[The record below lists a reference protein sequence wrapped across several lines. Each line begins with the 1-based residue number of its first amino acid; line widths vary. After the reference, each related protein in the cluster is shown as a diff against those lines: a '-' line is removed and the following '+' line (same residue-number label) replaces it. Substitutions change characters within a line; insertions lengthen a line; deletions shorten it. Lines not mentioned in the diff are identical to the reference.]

1 MEIKASQV
9 KELRE
14 RSGVGMM
21 DAKKALVEAGGDM
34 DKAIAALKEK
44 SIKVAAKKS
53 DRAASEG
60 IVETYTHGNRIGVT
74 VEVNCETD
82 FVARNP
88 EFKEFAHD
96 VAMQIASMNPSSVD
110 DLYEEPFIKDSSLT
124 IRELRNNIVQ
134 KMGENIQIKR
144 FIRFEL
150 GGEE

>member
-1 MEIKASQV
+1 MEIKADQV

-21 DAKKALVEAGGDM
+21 DAKKALVGAGGDM
-34 DKAIAALKEK
+34 DKAIASLKEK

-53 DRAASEG
+53 DRSASEG
-60 IVETYTHGNRIGVT
+60 MVETYTHGGRIGVT

-96 VAMQIASMNPSSVD
+96 IAMQIASMAPANVD
-110 DLYEEPFIKDSSLT
+110 ELYEGPFIKDSSLT
-124 IRELRNNIVQ
+124 IRDLRNNLVQ

>member
-14 RSGVGMM
+14 RTGVGMM
-21 DAKKALVEAGGDM
+21 DAKKVLVEAAGDM
-34 DKAIAALKEK
+34 DKAIAALKAK
-44 SIKVAAKKS
+44 SAGIVDKKS
-53 DRAASEG
+53 GRSASEG
-60 IVETYTHGNRIGVT
+60 MVETYTHAGRIGVT

-96 VAMQIASMNPSSVD
+96 VAMQIASMAPATLD
-110 DLYEEPFIKDSSLT
+110 ELYDGPYIKDSSLT
-124 IRELRNNIVQ
+124 IRDLRNNLVQ